1 MAPDPAPPSRHT
13 TAPSQSH
20 PTPPEPDSSSLL
32 SQFVAVVLPAILIS
46 APLLTITQFTESPS
60 LVSLSG
66 WLHVALIAYSAVRLS
81 MVLVAGVPDLLFGVF
96 WVFVY
101 AALAVPALVQ
111 RASGRQPW
119 RVEVGESDLVTSL
132 FIVLVAVV
140 AVDVTYNLVVRR
152 RIAMPTLIRR
162 STIASQRLVVIAL
175 AYLPVLAVLIQRRG
189 GLGTLFVTRAET
201 LQSAGIESGVDYGLI
216 TAGVRV
222 VPTVILG
229 VALLALR
236 TQRPRESGAL
246 FVTFLYL
253 PIVLIVT
260 NPISTN
266 RYSFISATIF
276 LILCAWKLSRPL
288 RQWLIVGTV
297 GGALVLFPYLD
308 YFRYRRTGT
317 GTTGIYALTN
327 GDYDALFTTTMAV
340 RWVVENGITWGNQA
354 LGVVGFWVP
363 RGLWANKPADT
374 GVTVAEG
381 LGMSFTNLSSPLWA
395 EGYVN
400 FGLLGAIVAAALF
413 GLVAAR
419 LAVSHL
425 TPGDARGDLIWSF
438 IVGYQLILLR
448 GSLLQAT
455 GQVVVVV
462 LMVILLTRRTPAA
475 EMAEDEAAVD
485 EPVPERTSR
494 ASPRI
499 P

>member
-1 MAPDPAPPSRHT
+1 
-13 TAPSQSH
+13 
-20 PTPPEPDSSSLL
+20 
-32 SQFVAVVLPAILIS
+32 
-46 APLLTITQFTESPS
+46 
-60 LVSLSG
+60 
-66 WLHVALIAYSAVRLS
+66 
-81 MVLVAGVPDLLFGVF
+81 
-96 WVFVY
+96 
-101 AALAVPALVQ
+101 
-111 RASGRQPW
+111 
-119 RVEVGESDLVTSL
+119 
-132 FIVLVAVV
+132 
-140 AVDVTYNLVVRR
+140 
-152 RIAMPTLIRR
+152 
-162 STIASQRLVVIAL
+162 
-175 AYLPVLAVLIQRRG
+175 
-189 GLGTLFVTRAET
+189 
-201 LQSAGIESGVDYGLI
+201 LI

-485 EPVPERTSR
+485 EPVPERPSR